1 MRQSRTKCV
10 KYYGQQFLL
19 YYTYSLGEDGH
30 LDAVVGSLLP
40 EGEHLLLGV
49 VQEGGRALPAAV
61 VEVRDDADLETDALY
76 ISTLFMD
83 TANITSTSYSPG
95 SVKLY
100 SKVPWEKQSVIIRHQ
115 KLLYNTHMEMNTWTG
130 MFMIFVYIL

>member
-1 MRQSRTKCV
+1 M
-10 KYYGQQFLL
+10 
-19 YYTYSLGEDGH
+19 
-30 LDAVVGSLLP
+30 DAF
-40 EGEHLLLGV
+40 
-49 VQEGGRALPAAV
+49 
-61 VEVRDDADLETDALY
+61 Y

-100 SKVPWEKQSVIIRHQ
+100 SKVPWEKQSVINGIRN
-115 KLLYNTHMEMNTWTG
+115 YYTHLEMYTWTG